1 MKFLIAVCRLE
12 WKAKI
17 EKSSGQKL
25 KVFRTDNGGEYTST
39 KFEDFLKSERIH
51 HQHTIPK
58 TPEQNGFAERLN
70 RTLMEA
76 TCSMLIDAKLPHKF
90 WVEALST
97 AVYLKNR
104 SSTQAVKSMTP
115 F

>member
-39 KFEDFLKSERIH
+39 KFEDFLKSE
-51 HQHTIPK
+51 
-58 TPEQNGFAERLN
+58 
-70 RTLMEA
+70 
-76 TCSMLIDAKLPHKF
+76 
-90 WVEALST
+90 
-97 AVYLKNR
+97 
-104 SSTQAVKSMTP
+104 
-115 F
+115 